1 MTNVVKL
8 NSLDEHDEEYSN
20 FIDEL
25 KNDVVSAIF
34 LIEKSDGTVQV
45 GSNFENRR
53 DLVYAI
59 YRLQQLGQV
68 LAAGGDE

>member
-1 MTNVVKL
+1 MTNVVNL
-8 NSLDEHDEEYSN
+8 STLDDKDPEYMK
-20 FIDEL
+20 FLDDL
-25 KNDVVSAIF
+25 KEDNDSAIF

-53 DLVYAI
+53 DLIYAI